1 MGAIE
6 PTAPKLTTTL
16 VAAMQSQFW
25 TTLVSQIAV
34 GCRISVGGE
43 VSFKISYSMVS
54 NKRKVYNFWRIFR
67 PSLKSVFMNFYE
79 EV

>member
-34 GCRISVGGE
+34 GCGISVGGE
-43 VSFKISYSMVS
+43 VSFKISYSRVY
-54 NKRKVYNFWRIFR
+54 NKRRGYNWRIFG
-67 PSLKSVFMNFYE
+67 PSLQSVFMNFYE